1 MSNKYE
7 LALRETKSVLDEWW
21 EADDFHLAYSRELIA
36 KQIVE
41 RLVAKGVIQSTD
53 PDDLLDYRTGPLE
66 PGRKIVG
73 GTVSGRIEHGESF
86 IVGGTDD

>member
-21 EADDFHLAYSRELIA
+21 EADDFHLAYSREMIA
-36 KQIVE
+36 KQVVE

-53 PDDLLDYRTGPLE
+53 PDDLLDFRTGYRTGPLE
-66 PGRKIVG
+66 PGQTTVG
-73 GTVSGRIEHGESF
+73 GDGR
-86 IVGGTDD
+86 